1 MQHTDV
7 RKEQLWEE
15 QHWGKAVM
23 QHTDVCKE
31 KLWGM
36 ALHRGR
42 RKVLRSAPYKIQR
55 KQQRGSRFKKQQA

>member
-23 QHTDVCKE
+23 QRRDVCKE
-31 KLWGM
+31 QLWEEQ
-36 ALHRGR
+36 H
-42 RKVLRSAPYKIQR
+42 
-55 KQQRGSRFKKQQA
+55 